1 MNMIMG
7 VILFSL
13 VSTAITQIIN
23 NFDYIDAYEEE
34 QLSVINKIYFKY
46 DLPQD
51 LYSELI
57 KDVKDKIVNFD
68 DDIKDYCLQ
77 LPINLKNKLTQVLY
91 ERVYID
97 MYFLQGKPN

>member
-1 MNMIMG
+1 MG

-57 KDVKDKIVNFD
+57 KEVKD
-68 DDIKDYCLQ
+68 
-77 LPINLKNKLTQVLY
+77 
-91 ERVYID
+91 
-97 MYFLQGKPN
+97 

>member
-57 KDVKDKIVNFD
+57 KDVKD
-68 DDIKDYCLQ
+68 
-77 LPINLKNKLTQVLY
+77 
-91 ERVYID
+91 
-97 MYFLQGKPN
+97 

>member
-57 KDVKDKIVNFD
+57 KEVKD
-68 DDIKDYCLQ
+68 
-77 LPINLKNKLTQVLY
+77 
-91 ERVYID
+91 
-97 MYFLQGKPN
+97 